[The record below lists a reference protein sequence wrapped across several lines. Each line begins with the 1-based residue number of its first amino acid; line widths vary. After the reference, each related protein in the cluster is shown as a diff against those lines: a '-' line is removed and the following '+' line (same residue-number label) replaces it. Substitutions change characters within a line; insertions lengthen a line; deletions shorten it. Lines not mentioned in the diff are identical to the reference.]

1 MSRRRALAFVFGFV
15 LTLALVVGAGIVRD
29 GTLAPEAFA
38 RPATSIVVTDRH
50 GAALRIVRPDG
61 VDHTWVELDE
71 VSPHFLRAVIAAE
84 DARFE
89 AHDGVDLY
97 ATARAVLT
105 PLLPGRRRSG
115 ASTIAQQVVKLT
127 HPRDVRA
134 RVRSKLVEIVRAR
147 RLVAAFG
154 RARVLE
160 EYVNRLP
167 FGNHIVG
174 VERAAR
180 VYFGKPASALTL
192 AEAALLAGIP
202 QAPSQTEPFRHI
214 DRARRRRGY
223 VITRLEA
230 AGLYTPDVIAAAR
243 VAPIVVA
250 PRQRVYR
257 APRFVDRVLGSQ
269 GHPSRV
275 ATTLDLDLQ
284 TRGESLLRDA
294 VRDGSA
300 LGVTNACGLVLHVP
314 TGEVRAYVG
323 AALDGEGAEGGQLD
337 LLTRRRHP
345 GSTLKPFAYRAFFE
359 RGGLPVSTLADSAY
373 GMTDGDGRTY
383 EAENFDGAARGRVS
397 ARTALA
403 SSLNLAALDVARRVG
418 ADVLTRDLRR
428 FGFGGVVS
436 ADEHGGAVVLGGI
449 SVTPL
454 ELARAYLTLA
464 RGGESVAPTFVPTT
478 SPRVTRVAGAASVAL
493 VTDILMDEHARA
505 EGFGADLA
513 SLASTA
519 PFALKTGTSPEFRDA
534 WAAVYDAEYVV
545 VVWFGDPR
553 GRPTRE
559 ATGFRVAAPVAARW
573 LGMARTPGASST
585 IAARAP
591 TPSRETLALCTRSGQ
606 RAGASCPVR
615 YESIGDHP
623 PATTCDGRHDQPTRS
638 HRDGPRL
645 VHPRDGATFL
655 VGAGADPTLRVRV
668 EGAGPFRITLD
679 GARVQAQTIP
689 LALGHHVLVVADARG
704 RTAEARFDV
713 VSARASLLRV
723 RVRDD
728 LRRDA
733 ERRPEPL
740 RRRRDVALRRREADV
755 ERLGDLLE
763 RELFTVA

>member
-1 MSRRRALAFVFGFV
+1 MKRRRSLAFVLGFA
-15 LTLALVVGAGIVRD
+15 LTLLVVVSTGIVRE
-29 GTLAPEAFA
+29 GTLTPEAFA
-38 RPATSIVVTDRH
+38 RPATSVVVTDRH
-50 GAALRIVRPDG
+50 GAPLRIVRPDG
-61 VDHTWVELDE
+61 VDHTWVELAE
-71 VSPHFLRAVIAAE
+71 VSPHFIRAVIAAE

-89 AHDGVDLY
+89 THEGVDLR

-127 HPRDVRA
+127 HPRDTRA
-134 RVRSKLVEIVRAR
+134 LVRSKLVEIVRAE
-147 RLVAAFG
+147 RLVAALG

-160 EYVNRLP
+160 EYANRLP
-167 FGNHIVG
+167 FGNHIIG
-174 VERAAR
+174 VERAAE

-223 VITRLEA
+223 VLTRLEA
-230 AGLYTPDVIAAAR
+230 AGHYTRDEIEAAR
-243 VAPIVVA
+243 GAPIVVA

-257 APRFVDRVLGSQ
+257 APRLVDRVLGSG

-275 ATTLDLDLQ
+275 VTTLDLALQ
-284 TRGESLLRDA
+284 TRGEALLRDA
-294 VRDGSA
+294 VRA
-300 LGVTNACGLVLHVP
+300 AAPLGVTNACGVVLHVP

-323 AALDGEGAEGGQLD
+323 AALDGEGADGGQLD

-359 RGGLPVSTLADSAY
+359 RGGLPVSTLADSAH
-373 GMTDGDGRTY
+373 GMTDGEGRTY

-464 RGGESVAPTFVPTT
+464 RGGEAVAPTFVPTA
-478 SPRVTRVAGAASVAL
+478 SPAVTRVADAASVAL
-493 VTDILMDEHARA
+493 VTDILIDEHARA

-513 SLASTA
+513 SLADTA

-559 ATGFRVAAPVAARW
+559 ATGFRVAAPIAARW
-573 LGMARTPGASST
+573 LGMARAPGASPT
-585 IAARAP
+585 VAP
-591 TPSRETLALCTRSGQ
+591 RPAPSRDTLALCTRSGE

-615 YESIGDHP
+615 YETVGDHP
-623 PATTCDGRHDQPTRS
+623 PSTTCDGRHDAVVRV
-638 HRDGPRL
+638 HEDAPRL

-655 VGAGADPTLRVRV
+655 VGTGIDPTLRVRV
-668 EGAGPFRITLD
+668 EGRGPFRITLD
-679 GARVQAQTIP
+679 GARVRTPTIP
-689 LALGHHVLVVADARG
+689 LALGHHVLVVVDARG
-704 RTAEARFDV
+704 RTAEASFDV
-713 VSARASLLRV
+713 VPARASLLRV
-723 RVRDD
+723 RARDD

-733 ERRPEPL
+733 ERGPEPL
-740 RRRRDVALRRREADV
+740 RRGREVALRRREAHV
-755 ERLGDLLE
+755 ERLSDLLE
-763 RELFTVA
+763 RELFAVA